1 MPAPRM
7 VIVAGPS
14 GGGKSSLFPIFKT
27 EIDAFSTDLRAASL
41 LGEAIGAGR
50 PVWLPE
56 PEHVARYMGF
66 RQQAG
71 REMERFI
78 DDHIDRR
85 RSFAF
90 ETTLREVTFEQ
101 TRRATHNG
109 FRVEMIFV
117 VGGDAKEHAE
127 RVAERGVRGGHI
139 SSEAALFDIYERSL
153 NMLRRA
159 FEENKR
165 KNIEVLAVYDNPRTP
180 VNEQPRPSL
189 VVEMVRGSVAQI
201 RDRCPAWF
209 HAAVRGTQF
218 EFRRLQEHARD
229 DFEL

>member
-1 MPAPRM
+1 ML
-7 VIVAGPS
+7 IVAGPS

-27 EIDAFSTDLRAASL
+27 GVDAFSTDLRAASL

-56 PEHVARYMGF
+56 PEHVAEYMGF

-71 REMERFI
+71 SEMERFI
-78 DDHIDRR
+78 NDHIGGRR
-85 RSFAF
+85 PFAF

-101 TRRATHNG
+101 ARRATQKG

-117 VGGDAKEHAE
+117 AGGDAEEHAE

-139 SSEAALFDIYERSL
+139 ASEAALFDIYRRSM

-159 FEENKR
+159 FEESKR
-165 KNIEVLAVYDNPRTP
+165 KNIEILAVYDNPRKP

-201 RDRCPAWF
+201 RDNSPAWF
-209 HAAVRGTQF
+209 NAAMRGTQF
-218 EFRRLQEHARD
+218 EFRRLQEPARD
-229 DFEL
+229 DFEF

>member
-7 VIVAGPS
+7 LIVAGPS

-27 EIDAFSTDLRAASL
+27 QTDAFSTDLRAASL
-41 LGEAIGAGR
+41 LGEAVGAGC
-50 PVWLPE
+50 PVWLPR
-56 PEHVARYMGF
+56 PEHVAKYMGF

-101 TRRATHNG
+101 TRRATQNG

-117 VGGDAKEHAE
+117 AGGDAKDHAE
-127 RVAERGVRGGHI
+127 RVAERGVRGGHVA
-139 SSEAALFDIYERSL
+139 SETALFDIYERSMK
-153 NMLRRA
+153 MLHRA

-165 KNIEVLAVYDNPRTP
+165 KNIEILAVYDNPRTP

-189 VVEMVRGSVAQI
+189 VVEMVRGGVAQI
-201 RDRCPAWF
+201 RDKSPAWF
-209 HAAVRGTQF
+209 HAATRGTQF
-218 EFRRLQEHARD
+218 EFRRLQERARD

>member
-1 MPAPRM
+1 ML
-7 VIVAGPS
+7 IVAGPS
-14 GGGKSSLFPIFKT
+14 GGGKSSLFPIFKM
-27 EIDAFSTDLRAASL
+27 EMDAFSTDLRAANL
-41 LGEAIGAGR
+41 LGEALGAGH
-50 PVWLPE
+50 PVWQPE
-56 PEHVARYMGF
+56 TEHVAKYMGF

-71 REMERFI
+71 RELERLI

-101 TRRATHNG
+101 TRRATRNG

-117 VGGDAKEHAE
+117 AGGDAKDHAE

-139 SSEAALFDIYERSL
+139 ASEATLFDICERSM

-159 FEENKR
+159 FEENQR
-165 KNIEVLAVYDNPRTP
+165 KNIEILAVYDNPRTP

-189 VVEMVRGSVAQI
+189 VVEMARGGPAQL
-201 RDRCPAWF
+201 RDNAPAWF
-209 HAAVRGTQF
+209 HAAMRGTQF
-218 EFRRLQEHARD
+218 EFRRLQERARH
-229 DFEL
+229 DFEF

>member
-1 MPAPRM
+1 ML
-7 VIVAGPS
+7 VVAGPS
-14 GGGKSSLFPIFKT
+14 GAGKSSLFPIFKT
-27 EIDAFSTDLRAASL
+27 EIDAFNTDLRAASL
-41 LGEAIGAGR
+41 LGEAIGAGG

-56 PEHVARYMGF
+56 PEHVAKYMGF

-78 DDHIDRR
+78 DDHIDQR

-101 TRRATHNG
+101 ARSATQKG

-117 VGGDAKEHAE
+117 AGGDAEDHAE

-139 SSEAALFDIYERSL
+139 ASEAALFDIYQRSM
-153 NMLRRA
+153 NMLCRA

-165 KNIEVLAVYDNPRTP
+165 KNIEILAVYDNPRTP

-189 VVEMVRGSVAQI
+189 VVEMMRGSVAQI

-209 HAAVRGTQF
+209 HAAMRGTQF
-218 EFRRLQEHARD
+218 EFRRLQERARD
-229 DFEL
+229 DFGL

>member
-1 MPAPRM
+1 
-7 VIVAGPS
+7 
-14 GGGKSSLFPIFKT
+14 
-27 EIDAFSTDLRAASL
+27 
-41 LGEAIGAGR
+41 
-50 PVWLPE
+50 
-56 PEHVARYMGF
+56 MGF

-78 DDHIDRR
+78 NDHIDRQ

-101 TRRATHNG
+101 TRRASQNG

-117 VGGDAKEHAE
+117 AGGDAKDQAE
-127 RVAERGVRGGHI
+127 RVAERGVRGGHVA
-139 SSEAALFDIYERSL
+139 SEATLFDIYERSM

-159 FEENKR
+159 FAENKR
-165 KNIEVLAVYDNPRTP
+165 RNIEILAVYDNPRTP

-201 RDRCPAWF
+201 RDKPPAWF
-209 HAAVRGTQF
+209 HAAMRGTQF
-218 EFRRLQEHARD
+218 EFRRLQERARD
-229 DFEL
+229 DSREQNQTK

>member
-7 VIVAGPS
+7 LIVAGPS

-56 PEHVARYMGF
+56 PEHVALYMGF

-101 TRRATHNG
+101 ARLATQNG

-117 VGGDAKEHAE
+117 AGGDAKDHAE

-139 SSEAALFDIYERSL
+139 ASESALFDIYERSM

-165 KNIEVLAVYDNPRTP
+165 KNVEILAVYDNPRTP

-189 VVEMVRGSVAQI
+189 VVEMVRGSVTQI
-201 RDRCPAWF
+201 RSTSPAWF
-209 HAAVRGTQF
+209 HGTMRGTQF
-218 EFRRLQEHARD
+218 EFRRLQERARD
-229 DFEL
+229 NFEL

>member
-7 VIVAGPS
+7 LIVAGPS
-14 GGGKSSLFPIFKT
+14 GGGKSSLFSIFKT
-27 EIDAFSTDLRAASL
+27 GADAFNTDLRAASL

-56 PEHVARYMGF
+56 PEHVAKYMGF
-66 RQQAG
+66 RQQVG

-78 DDHIDRR
+78 NDHIDRR

-101 TRRATHNG
+101 ARQATQNG

-117 VGGDAKEHAE
+117 AGGDAKDHAE
-127 RVAERGVRGGHI
+127 RVAERGVRGGHVA
-139 SSEAALFDIYERSL
+139 SEAALFDIYERSM

-159 FEENKR
+159 FEENRR
-165 KNIEVLAVYDNPRTP
+165 KYIEILAVYDNPRTP

-201 RDRCPAWF
+201 RDKSPAWF
-209 HAAVRGTQF
+209 HEAMRGTQF
-218 EFRRLQEHARD
+218 EFRRLKERARD